1 MVKTQEWLD
10 ENYPKEERN
19 NIIELKIRRKNLEG
33 HLDLQDFLNLEFLD
47 CSQNQLTSLD
57 LSKNLK
63 LEVVNIY
70 DNRIS
75 CTEYAK
81 LGIFSH
87 LVNLQKL
94 DLGFNTDRHRQLQKL
109 EEGSSLEQMVQ
120 QRGRHPERARRSGY
134 FLEELMLVKTNES
147 EKSYNDFSGSL
158 EMMKS
163 CQKLKELSIE
173 GQKSITGK
181 LEDLPSSVET
191 LDCKEASF
199 QKELEGFGYS
209 RNLEILRLTWKIKRL
224 ENKIKEERE
233 AHEDFMEKSE
243 EWGKR
248 QKQELLDKIENQE
261 AEIIKL
267 TQENKLLKEQQN
279 SQIAKIEIPSKK

>member
-1 MVKTQEWLD
+1 MVKVQEWLD
-10 ENYPKEERN
+10 KNYPKEDRN
-19 NIIELKIRRKNLEG
+19 NITELKIRRKNLEG

-57 LSKNLK
+57 LNKNVK

-94 DLGFNTDRHRQLQKL
+94 DLGFNTDKQLQESK
-109 EEGSSLEQMVQ
+109 ERNSFEQIVQ
-120 QRGRHPERARRSGY
+120 QRGRYPRKTGGSGY
-134 FLEELMLVKTNES
+134 LLGELTLTKTNES

-158 EMMKS
+158 EMLKN

-173 GQKSITGK
+173 GQKNITGK
-181 LEDLPSSVET
+181 LENLPSSVET
-191 LDCKEASF
+191 FDWKKTFFKE
-199 QKELEGFGYS
+199 ELENFGYS
-209 RNLEILRLTWKIKRL
+209 RNLEILRLTRKNEEL
-224 ENKIKEERE
+224 ENTIREERK

-248 QKQELLDKIENQE
+248 QKQELLDKIKELEKENQRLKTNLE
-261 AEIIKL
+261 QL
-267 TQENKLLKEQQN
+267 TSQQVT
-279 SQIAKIEIPSKK
+279 QVEIPSE